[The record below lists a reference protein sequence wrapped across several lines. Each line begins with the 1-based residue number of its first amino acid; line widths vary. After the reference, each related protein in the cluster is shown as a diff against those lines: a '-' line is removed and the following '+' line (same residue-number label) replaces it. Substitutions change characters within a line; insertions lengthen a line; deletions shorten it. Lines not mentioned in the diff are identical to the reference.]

1 MKDYICYIQT
11 LLDPADDT
19 YTDYRQNDYDYADEF
34 QGCQS
39 WYEYQQEWN

>member
-1 MKDYICYIQT
+1 MHDYINYIQT
-11 LLDPADDT
+11 VLEPL
-19 YTDYRQNDYDYADEF
+19 YTDDQQNDYDYSDEF